1 VGWFLAFR
9 GRVFERYHFVGRIEV
24 SYYFPSRGV
33 YFALVGKI
41 EFVALACP
49 RYKVVDL
56 SFIFPVPILKIFIFF
71 GHIVVDALL
80 QTHGEQAGKLKFSRE
95 SLGISN

>member
-1 VGWFLAFR
+1 MLKNAT
-9 GRVFERYHFVGRIEV
+9 
-24 SYYFPSRGV
+24 
-33 YFALVGKI
+33 
-41 EFVALACP
+41 
-49 RYKVVDL
+49 
-56 SFIFPVPILKIFIFF
+56 ILKIFIFF